1 MTGETETRWS
11 RARLLRA
18 AAGGAAAL
26 AGGAAIGAHRDD
38 GDARASDSTDRAIL
52 GIFLLLEQVQA
63 AFYKQAVE
71 SAHLTGD
78 LLRYATTTAGQEN
91 AHVAFLTDRLGK
103 GAREAPATDF
113 GEAVSSPDRF
123 RDTAI
128 ELEEAVIAVY
138 IGQGGNLS
146 TGLLRDIATL
156 TSVEARQV
164 AWVRDLAGVSPAPRA
179 ADPARQATDVTAE
192 LRQKGYLR

>member
-1 MTGETETRWS
+1 MNAQTEARWTRG
-11 RARLLRA
+11 RLLRA

-38 GDARASDSTDRAIL
+38 GDARASDSADRAIL
-52 GIFLLLEQVQA
+52 GVFLLLEQVQA
-63 AFYKQAVE
+63 AFYKEAVE
-71 SAHLTGD
+71 AAHLTGE
-78 LLRYATTTAGQEN
+78 LLRYATTTAEQET

-103 GAREAPATDF
+103 GARPGPATDF
-113 GEAVSSPDRF
+113 KEAVSSPDRF

-128 ELEEAVIAVY
+128 ELEEAAIATY
-138 IGQGGNLS
+138 IGQGANLS
-146 TGLLRDIATL
+146 SGLLRDIATL

-179 ADPARQATDVTAE
+179 ADPARKAADVTAE